1 MCANVNAPL
10 FVNGFEPCFV
20 VSSLVRFSVPARE
33 GHKPSAKTH
42 VESRHCRNTFDY
54 FKISIEE
61 STKTPRH
68 VGQGMGPFEH
78 RSCISQAFALVY

>member
-1 MCANVNAPL
+1 MYANVNAPL
-10 FVNGFEPCFV
+10 LSTGSSR
-20 VSSLVRFSVPARE
+20 VSLFPALRFSVPARE

-42 VESRHCRNTFDY
+42 VESQHCRNTFDY

-78 RSCISQAFALVY
+78 RSCIS